1 MNNRA
6 ANPNYILRLFY
17 RRGRYMFR
25 LITNHQQTRAK
36 NIREKTIK
44 YNTLS
49 TKPLGSQFYI
59 V

>member
-6 ANPNYILRLFY
+6 ANHNYIRRLIY
-17 RRGRYMFR
+17 SRGRYMFR
-25 LITNHQQTRAK
+25 LITNHQQTQAK
-36 NIREKTIK
+36 NIRERTLK

-49 TKPLGSQFYI
+49 TKLSGSQFYF